1 MTDDAASKKRSSKAV
16 TEVSDEARLL
26 EVVHTLTRN
35 VGAGRLDQRID
46 TADHSGAQLELIECV
61 NSLVDAYEAPI
72 REITEALRHLA
83 SGDLSFRIAS
93 EFNGEF
99 NELKDGAN
107 GLADKLDTTVRAI
120 VDNSSSLSTSS
131 EQLSHLS
138 NQMSGAAEESSTHA
152 SCVSSAQDAVAQNIQ
167 SVSSATE
174 EMSASIQE
182 IAKNA
187 STAAEVARNAVIA
200 ASESSAKMDELDR
213 SSTEIGQVVKLIT
226 SVAQQ
231 TNLLALNATI
241 EAARAGEAGK
251 GFAVVANE
259 VKELAKQTTRATED
273 IEAKVAMIQTNTE
286 GAVTAISQISEIIGK
301 INELQA
307 FISTMVDQQTA
318 SSSEVS
324 RNMTEVAAG
333 INEISKNINE
343 SAFAATQ
350 VSKGLGEIATGA
362 NEVARNVAEAATGV
376 TDLTGR
382 ITEASVMVGEAGRYI
397 GRSCKATEDCSDGMS
412 RMSVLVD
419 TISETL
425 QAIEELSKAETEG

>member
-259 VKELAKQTTRATED
+259 VKELAKQTAQATEEISQR
-273 IEAKVAMIQTNTE
+273 IEAIQKTT
-286 GAVTAISQISEIIGK
+286 VDAIQGIAGISEIIGR
-301 INELQA
+301 
-307 FISTMVDQQTA
+307 VDDIQQTI
-318 SSSEVS
+318 
-324 RNMTEVAAG
+324 AAAVEEQTATTG
-333 INEISKNINE
+333 EISRSIGE
-343 SAFAATQ
+343 AAR
-350 VSKGLGEIATGA
+350 GGAEIGEYMGRMT
-362 NEVARNVAEAATGV
+362 EAATSAANG
-376 TDLTGR
+376 
-382 ITEASVMVGEAGRYI
+382 AG
-397 GRSCKATEDCSDGMS
+397 
-412 RMSVLVD
+412 
-419 TISETL
+419 ETL
-425 QAIEELSKAETEG
+425 QSAESLSSMAASLRELLREFQV